1 MQKCCI
7 IIPCYNESERILA
20 AEFLTFVTENQNFTL
35 LFVNDGSTDDTLNV
49 LQKLSEQHA
58 QINLLHLSKNVGKAE
73 AVRNGVLHCKNLNY
87 NYIGYWDAD
96 LSTPLSEI
104 LRFLTFFDGRIK
116 FLMGSRLKRLGAVV
130 KRTRYRHFTGRVF
143 ATFTSIILDLP
154 VYDSQCG
161 AKIFDASLID
171 KLFEQKFI
179 TKWLFDVELLA
190 RYQLLVGKSS
200 VLSNVLEIP
209 ILEWKEVKGSKLNF
223 MALTKVPFE
232 LMKINNYYK
241 KQRVNNV

>member
-7 IIPCYNESERILA
+7 IIPCYNESERILTN
-20 AEFLTFVTENQNFTL
+20 EFLVFVKGNPSIYL
-35 LFVNDGSTDDTLNV
+35 LFVNDGSSDNTANILE
-49 LQKLSEQHA
+49 QLSEKHT
-58 QINLLHLSKNVGKAE
+58 QINFLNLTINQGKAE
-73 AVRNGVLHCKNLNY
+73 AVRSGVLHCKNLNY

-104 LRFLTFFDGRIK
+104 VRFLPFFDGKIQ

-130 KRTRYRHFTGRVF
+130 ERTRFRHFTGRVF

-161 AKIFDASLID
+161 AKIFDASLIN

-200 VLSNVLEIP
+200 VLKNVVEIP

-223 MALTKVPFE
+223 MALIKVPFE
-232 LMKINNYYK
+232 LIKINSYYK
-241 KQRVNNV
+241 KAKTTNA

>member
-1 MQKCCI
+1 M
-7 IIPCYNESERILA
+7 E
-20 AEFLTFVTENQNFTL
+20 EFLAFVNENRAIDF
-35 LFVNDGSTDDTLNV
+35 LFVNDGSTDNTLEI
-49 LQKLSEQHA
+49 LQKLSDKHT
-58 QINLLHLSKNVGKAE
+58 QISVLDLPKNSGKAE
-73 AVRNGVLHCKNLNY
+73 AVRQGVLHCKNLNY

-104 LRFLTFFDGRIK
+104 IRFLTFFDGQIK

-130 KRTRYRHFTGRVF
+130 ERTRFRHLTGRVF

-161 AKIFDASLID
+161 AKIFDASLTD
-171 KLFEQKFI
+171 KLFNEKFI

-200 VLSNVLEIP
+200 VLNNVLEIP

-223 MALTKVPFE
+223 MALIKVPFE
-232 LMKINNYYK
+232 LCKINNYYK
-241 KQRVNNV
+241 KQRVDNV

>member
-1 MQKCCI
+1 MQKCCV
-7 IIPCYNESERILA
+7 IIPCYNESDRILK
-20 AEFLTFVTENQNFTL
+20 EVFLAFVNENPAIDF
-35 LFVNDGSTDDTLNV
+35 LFVNDGSTDDTEEILE
-49 LQKLSEQHA
+49 QLSEQHN
-58 QINLLHLSKNVGKAE
+58 QINFLNLATNQGKAE
-73 AVRNGVLHCKNLNY
+73 AVRTGMLHCKKLNY
-87 NYIGYWDAD
+87 NYVGYWDAD

-104 LRFLTFFDGRIK
+104 VRFLTFFDGQIQ

-130 KRTRYRHFTGRVF
+130 ERTRFRHLTGRVF

-171 KLFEQKFI
+171 KLFEQQFI

-200 VLSNVLEIP
+200 VLNNVLEIP

-223 MALTKVPFE
+223 MALIKVPFE
-232 LMKINNYYK
+232 LCKINNYYK
-241 KQRVNNV
+241 KQRVDNV